1 MIEAATKMFRQ
12 ATEYAARKKELFK
25 VHENYKDDKDD
36 VVKNADSF
44 HGMATSKLKKDHK
57 R

>member
-1 MIEAATKMFRQ
+1 MIEAATKIFRQ
-12 ATEYAARKKELFK
+12 ATEYAARKKELLK
-25 VHENYKDDKDD
+25 VHKNYKDDKD

-44 HGMATSKLKKDHK
+44 QGMATSKLKKDHK

>member
-1 MIEAATKMFRQ
+1 MIEAATKLFRQ
-12 ATEYAARKKELFK
+12 ATEYAGRKKELLK
-25 VHENYKDDKDD
+25 VHENYNDEKD

-44 HGMATSKLKKDHK
+44 EATATSKLKKDHK